1 MDSLLNKCDRV
12 LKKKNCSFFGK
23 CKEKKD
29 KLIRDWEEGLLKK
42 VKQAE
47 T

>member
-1 MDSLLNKCDRV
+1 MIEY
-12 LKKKNCSFFGK
+12 KKKKRIAVSLEK

-29 KLIRDWEEGLLKK
+29 KLIRDWEEALRPSKESET
-42 VKQAE
+42 QAE